1 MIRLLW
7 SAIDSIIYPLILAMT
22 LWVTYF
28 FNINYHWHL
37 EEFGLQP
44 HSVQGLRGIILMP
57 FLHENFEHL
66 FSNTIPLL
74 VAGSFLF
81 YYFKNWTWLIGGVVW
96 LMGGT
101 ILWFIGELGTVH
113 IGASGLV
120 YGLVFFLLV
129 SGIIRGH
136 RNLAAVALLMVFLYG
151 SLVWGL
157 FPDYVKLIKENISW
171 EGHLGGAISGTL
183 MAFLL
188 INKGPQKPVEEIS
201 EDVDDDNWDEPPY
214 WLADEKD
221 NENVEEEKDEHEPNQ
236 EPAIRY
242 KYVPKNANPWEKD
255 D

>member
-1 MIRLLW
+1 MIRLLL
-7 SAIDSIIYPLILAMT
+7 SALDSALYPLILVMT
-22 LWVTYF
+22 MWVAYF

-44 HSVQGLRGIILMP
+44 QTLQGLRGILLMP

-66 FSNTIPLL
+66 FSNSIPLL

-81 YYFKNWTWLIGGVVW
+81 YYFKNWTWLITGVVW
-96 LMGGT
+96 LMGGL
-101 ILWFIGELGTVH
+101 ILWFIGEPNSIH

-157 FPDYVKLIKENISW
+157 FPDYVRLMKENISW
-171 EGHLGGAISGTL
+171 EGHLGGAISGMV
-183 MAFLL
+183 MAFVL
-188 INKGPQKPVEEIS
+188 INKGPQKPD
-201 EDVDDDNWDEPPY
+201 EDIAKDDDDIDDQYPY
-214 WLADEKD
+214 WLDD
-221 NENVEEEKDEHEPNQ
+221 DSNQ
-236 EPAIRY
+236 EPKEDEKEEPETTGEPAIKFR
-242 KYVPKNANPWEKD
+242 YVPKNANPWEKD